1 MLTATFCF
9 TQSIYN
15 YITYSTIDSNPA
27 ITYTSV
33 ISTIRCFEVTSGPSA
48 GSTYVQW
55 SAHFS
60 SDADAGRLLVSIIFF
75 ALEWWFGPIWLKVEK
90 ENVFSLKSLFLLTL
104 RPQQKKTGVIEDAR
118 YKRKEALADLANAVT
133 K

>member
-1 MLTATFCF
+1 MVKWTFKDGTVQEVKQEEHSVDTFSLFILLSCRKSLVLTATSCF

-48 GSTYVQW
+48 DSTYVQW

-60 SDADAGRLLVSIIFF
+60 SDADAGRLLVSI
-75 ALEWWFGPIWLKVEK
+75 
-90 ENVFSLKSLFLLTL
+90 SLFPDVFFLSLFILLTL
-104 RPQQKKTGVIEDAR
+104 RQNRRD
-118 YKRKEALADLANAVT
+118 
-133 K
+133 